1 MWKVISFGDYI
12 CHTFQGDCWADRSPL
27 HEAASQGR
35 LLALKTLIAQVN
47 GTTVHGVTP
56 LFNACC
62 SGSPACVNLLL
73 ECGAKP
79 QLDDHL
85 ASPIHEAVKRDF
97 VSDWSPMHDA
107 AINGRLLS
115 LRMLISQGYGV
126 NLVTADR
133 VSPLHEACLGGH
145 PTCAGVLLKHGAQVD
160 GVTVDWHT
168 PLYNACVSGSQDCV
182 NLLLEHGASPHAV
195 CDLASPI
202 HEAAKRGHLG
212 CVESLVSHGANINE
226 NIRHLGTPLYVA
238 CENQQIACAKKL
250 LESGA
255 SPNQG
260 KELDSPLH
268 VAARNSS
275 SDLVH
280 LLIDFGAEPHS
291 KNAEG
296 KRPADLVPP
305 NSTLAQVFSQ
315 KEGPLSLMQ
324 ICRLRIRKCFGIKQ
338 HHRIS
343 ELLLPEE
350 LKRFLLH
357 I

>member
-1 MWKVISFGDYI
+1 M
-12 CHTFQGDCWADRSPL
+12 
-27 HEAASQGR
+27 ASQGG
-35 LLALKTLIAQVN
+35 N
-47 GTTVHGVTP
+47 GST
-56 LFNACC
+56 
-62 SGSPACVNLLL
+62 S
-73 ECGAKP
+73 KP
-79 QLDDHL
+79 QGFGGQPQLQAFANPL
-85 ASPIHEAVKRDF
+85 MSDF

-107 AINGRLLS
+107 AVNGRLLS

-133 VSPLHEACLGGH
+133 VSPLHEACLAGH
-145 PTCAGVLLKHGAQVD
+145 STCAGVLLKHGAQVD
-160 GVTVDWHT
+160 GMTVDWHT

-182 NLLLEHGASPHAV
+182 NLLLEHGASPHPT
-195 CDLASPI
+195 CELASPI
-202 HEAAKRGHLG
+202 HEAAKRGHLE

-238 CENQQIACAKKL
+238 CENQQIDCAKRL
-250 LESGA
+250 LESVLPIFKIQMESHLLCGYLPNCSREASSLNSYSTYGA
-255 SPNQG
+255 NANQG

-296 KRPADLVPP
+296 KRPVDLVPP

-315 KEGPLSLMQ
+315 KEE
-324 ICRLRIRKCFGIKQ
+324 R
-338 HHRIS
+338 HRIQS
-343 ELLLPEE
+343 QMVSCRPPKPTPLVD
-350 LKRFLLH
+350 R
-357 I
+357 

>member
-1 MWKVISFGDYI
+1 M
-12 CHTFQGDCWADRSPL
+12 
-27 HEAASQGR
+27 ASQGG
-35 LLALKTLIAQVN
+35 N
-47 GTTVHGVTP
+47 GST
-56 LFNACC
+56 
-62 SGSPACVNLLL
+62 S
-73 ECGAKP
+73 KP
-79 QLDDHL
+79 QGFGGQPQLQAFANPL
-85 ASPIHEAVKRDF
+85 MSDF

-107 AINGRLLS
+107 AVNGRLLS
-115 LRMLISQGYGV
+115 LRMLISQ
-126 NLVTADR
+126 
-133 VSPLHEACLGGH
+133 
-145 PTCAGVLLKHGAQVD
+145 VD
-160 GVTVDWHT
+160 GMTVDWHT

-182 NLLLEHGASPHAV
+182 NLLLEHGASPHPT
-195 CDLASPI
+195 CELASPI
-202 HEAAKRGHLG
+202 HEAAKRGHLE

-238 CENQQIACAKKL
+238 CENQQIDCAKRL

-255 SPNQG
+255 NANQG

-296 KRPADLVPP
+296 KRPVDLVPP

>member
-1 MWKVISFGDYI
+1 MCAFLECILS
-12 CHTFQGDCWADRSPL
+12 R
-27 HEAASQGR
+27 EAQQNEDHMCLKAEACSQGVGCAR
-35 LLALKTLIAQVN
+35 
-47 GTTVHGVTP
+47 H
-56 LFNACC
+56 
-62 SGSPACVNLLL
+62 SGQSQGYNFSSEDCFSCIPEIL
-73 ECGAKP
+73 EYIGKANEEEVWEPFK
-79 QLDDHL
+79 
-85 ASPIHEAVKRDF
+85 EGKDF

-107 AINGRLLS
+107 AVNGRLLS
-115 LRMLISQGYGV
+115 LRMLIRQGYGV

-145 PTCAGVLLKHGAQVD
+145 STCAGVLLKHGAQVN

-195 CDLASPI
+195 CDVASPI
-202 HEAAKRGHLG
+202 HEAAKRGHLE

-238 CENQQIACAKKL
+238 CENQQIACAKRL

-255 SPNQG
+255 NANQG
-260 KELDSPLH
+260 KEMESPLH

-275 SDLVH
+275 LDLVH
-280 LLIDFGAEPHS
+280 LLIDFGAQPHS

-296 KRPADLVPP
+296 KRPVDLVSP

>member
-1 MWKVISFGDYI
+1 M
-12 CHTFQGDCWADRSPL
+12 
-27 HEAASQGR
+27 ASQGGR
-35 LLALKTLIAQVN
+35 
-47 GTTVHGVTP
+47 
-56 LFNACC
+56 
-62 SGSPACVNLLL
+62 GSSS
-73 ECGAKP
+73 KP
-79 QLDDHL
+79 QGLGGQPHL
-85 ASPIHEAVKRDF
+85 QAFANPLMSDF

-107 AINGRLLS
+107 AVNGRLLS

-145 PTCAGVLLKHGAQVD
+145 STCAGVLLKHGAQVD

-168 PLYNACVSGSQDCV
+168 PLYNACISGSQDCV
-182 NLLLEHGASPHAV
+182 NLLLEHGASPHPV
-195 CDLASPI
+195 CELASPI
-202 HEAAKRGHLG
+202 HEAAKRG
-212 CVESLVSHGANINE
+212 AN
-226 NIRHLGTPLYVA
+226 V
-238 CENQQIACAKKL
+238 
-250 LESGA
+250 
-255 SPNQG
+255 NQG

-275 SDLVH
+275 LDLVH
-280 LLIDFGAEPHS
+280 LLIDFGAQPHS

-296 KRPADLVPP
+296 KRPVDLVPP

>member
-1 MWKVISFGDYI
+1 M
-12 CHTFQGDCWADRSPL
+12 
-27 HEAASQGR
+27 ASQGG
-35 LLALKTLIAQVN
+35 N
-47 GTTVHGVTP
+47 GST
-56 LFNACC
+56 
-62 SGSPACVNLLL
+62 S
-73 ECGAKP
+73 KP
-79 QLDDHL
+79 QGFGGQPQLQAFANPL
-85 ASPIHEAVKRDF
+85 MSDF

-107 AINGRLLS
+107 AVNGRLLS
-115 LRMLISQGYGV
+115 LRMLISQVGNHFTFLFGIEAFVKLSSFEDEPAFPVPTGYGV

-133 VSPLHEACLGGH
+133 VSPLHEACLAGH
-145 PTCAGVLLKHGAQVD
+145 STCAGVLLKHGAQVD
-160 GVTVDWHT
+160 GMTVDWHT

-182 NLLLEHGASPHAV
+182 NLLLEHGASPHPT
-195 CDLASPI
+195 CELASPI
-202 HEAAKRGHLG
+202 HEAAKRGHLE

-238 CENQQIACAKKL
+238 CENQQIDCAKRL

-255 SPNQG
+255 NANQG

-296 KRPADLVPP
+296 KRPVDLVPP

-315 KEGPLSLMQ
+315 KEDYLYSV
-324 ICRLRIRKCFGIKQ
+324 R
-338 HHRIS
+338 H
-343 ELLLPEE
+343 LL
-350 LKRFLLH
+350 
-357 I
+357 

>member
-1 MWKVISFGDYI
+1 M
-12 CHTFQGDCWADRSPL
+12 
-27 HEAASQGR
+27 ASQGG
-35 LLALKTLIAQVN
+35 N
-47 GTTVHGVTP
+47 GST
-56 LFNACC
+56 
-62 SGSPACVNLLL
+62 S
-73 ECGAKP
+73 KP
-79 QLDDHL
+79 QGFGGQPHL
-85 ASPIHEAVKRDF
+85 QAFANPLMSDF

-107 AINGRLLS
+107 AVNGRLLS

-133 VSPLHEACLGGH
+133 VSPLHEACLAGH
-145 PTCAGVLLKHGAQVD
+145 STCAGVLLKHGAQVD
-160 GVTVDWHT
+160 GMTVDWHT

-182 NLLLEHGASPHAV
+182 NLLLEHGASPHPT
-195 CDLASPI
+195 CELASPI
-202 HEAAKRGHLG
+202 HEAAKRGHLE

-226 NIRHLGTPLYVA
+226 NISHLGTPLYVA
-238 CENQQIACAKKL
+238 CENQQIDCAKRL

-255 SPNQG
+255 NANQG

-296 KRPADLVPP
+296 KRPVDLVPP

-315 KEGPLSLMQ
+315 KEELHRIQSQKVFCRPPKPTPLDDDFLSPH
-324 ICRLRIRKCFGIKQ
+324 KAKFGIPKN
-338 HHRIS
+338 
-343 ELLLPEE
+343 
-350 LKRFLLH
+350 
-357 I
+357 